1 MGAAGVNGRDS
12 YERPLDQWGGCP
24 GGQHHT
30 GPFRSLKSH
39 RGRPAGDGLGKN
51 VRVRCLVPARDWVPD
66 RAPGRD
72 PDQHRLP
79 PVIEARVAETAPPIH
94 SGQDNTWKFAKLE
107 NGVEIQVPLFVGPGE
122 IVRIDVKSGRYLER
136 VREKRRSA

>member
-1 MGAAGVNGRDS
+1 MGRLSGRTTPHRPFQVTKVTSRAAR
-12 YERPLDQWGGCP
+12 
-24 GGQHHT
+24 
-30 GPFRSLKSH
+30 
-39 RGRPAGDGLGKN
+39 RGRAREER
-51 VRVRCLVPARDWVPD
+51 RVRCLVPARDWVPD

-136 VREKRRSA
+136 VREKKRSA